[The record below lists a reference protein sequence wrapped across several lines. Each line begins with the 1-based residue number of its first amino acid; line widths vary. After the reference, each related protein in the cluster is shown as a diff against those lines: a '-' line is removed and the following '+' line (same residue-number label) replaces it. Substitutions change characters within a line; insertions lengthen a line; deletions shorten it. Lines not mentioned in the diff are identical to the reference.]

1 MKVKHV
7 VLAAAASLVVSVL
20 VLWMAVAPPSGTTGT
35 SSGAASAGTPTLYRD
50 HVATFGNPDAKVHI
64 VEFLD
69 PACEACRA
77 FYPFVKKLMADNPE
91 KIRLS
96 VRMVGFHK
104 DADYAVRALEA
115 AKLQGKFWPVLERLL
130 ASQSRWAIEHVVR
143 RELVW
148 EQLKTTDIDLDR
160 LKSDMESPQVARN
173 VALDLQDA
181 KALKVN
187 KTPEYFVNG
196 KTMSSFGYDQ
206 LKQLVSEA
214 MVTAYR

>member
-1 MKVKHV
+1 MKPIHV
-7 VLAAAASLVVSVL
+7 VLAAIASLVVSVL
-20 VLWMAVAPPSGTTGT
+20 ALWLILAPTSGTTGNAP
-35 SSGAASAGTPTLYRD
+35 GAASASALHRD
-50 HVATFGNPDAKVHI
+50 HVATIGNPDAKVHL

-77 FYPFVKKLMADNPE
+77 FYPFVKQLMAANPDR
-91 KIRLS
+91 IRLS

-104 DADYAVRALEA
+104 GADVAVGALEA

-130 ASQSRWAIEHVVR
+130 ATQSRWVTNHVVR
-143 RELVW
+143 PELVW
-148 EQLKTTDIDLDR
+148 EQLKTMDLDLDR

-181 KALKVN
+181 KALKVA

-196 KTMSSFGYDQ
+196 KTMPTFGYEQ
-206 LKQLVSEA
+206 LQELVSKEVA
-214 MVTAYR
+214 NAYR